1 MRIDNV
7 ELGEGTLYIDGLEV
21 AVREGMAEGTDLNEI
36 ENPGT
41 YIVKTASSC
50 EFTATGNFDPSM
62 IWTYD
67 IIRACPNRRVRHLIL
82 TNKKPKV
89 VKKNF
94 RRAIKLLYK
103 EGRK

>member
-1 MRIDNV
+1 MRTDNV
-7 ELGEGTLYIDGLEV
+7 ELGEGTLYFGDT
-21 AVREGMAEGTDLNEI
+21 AVPVKEGVVEFTDLNDI
-36 ENPGT
+36 EETGT

-50 EFTATGNFDPSM
+50 EFTATGNFNPSM

-67 IIRACPNRRVRHLIL
+67 IIRACPNRRVRHLIIN
-82 TNKKPKV
+82 NKKAKV